1 MKKLLLIVTC
11 LLTLNSVFAGG
22 VANDVVMMQIS
33 GKVTDSY
40 SDEQLTGVEVRI
52 KGTDIVTYTDF
63 DGNFSFNA
71 VPSGSYIIEFRFI
84 TYTREEVIKD
94 DADHQLY
101 LDITLTPS
109 RP

>member
-11 LLTLNSVFAGG
+11 LLTLLSTTAVCKT
-22 VANDVVMMQIS
+22 NDVIMMQIS

-40 SDEQLTGVEVRI
+40 SEEELTGVEVRI
-52 KGTDIVTYTDF
+52 KGTTIVTYTDF
-63 DGNFSFNA
+63 DGHFSFDA
-71 VPSGSYIIEFRFI
+71 VPSGNYTLEFHFI
-84 TYTREEVIKD
+84 TYTREEVISD

-101 LDITLTPS
+101 LDVALTPS